1 MFGATARKMIEYR
14 ELINEE
20 NIRLLLIGNAVAFLV
35 AILAIK
41 TFITMLT
48 RYGFFWFG
56 IYRIIIGLAILT
68 ALALGV
74 NLHLV

>member
-1 MFGATARKMIEYR
+1 
-14 ELINEE
+14 
-20 NIRLLLIGNAVAFLV
+20 
-35 AILAIK
+35 
-41 TFITMLT
+41 MLT